1 MRPIV
6 NMPDKDRATDIGKMR
21 KNLVKIAHVVPQISS
36 RTDRQTNRQTD
47 KQTDILIAILH
58 NRSRGRSNESNTI
71 FSSWTQIITDTY
83 LDLWGR
89 DWLGETKERQSEVDE
104 AVLEHL
110 QIRVT
115 LDQLHR
121 PPPQPF
127 YGHFSGTTRVSRCQ
141 NRTSGLYDARE
152 HQQRQ
157 TQPAIRLGAT
167 ASGLTRLVSPDGAGS
182 R

>member
-6 NMPDKDRATDIGKMR
+6 NMPDKDRATAIGNMH
-21 KNLVKIAHVVPQISS
+21 KNLVKIARVVPQISS
-36 RTDRQTNRQTD
+36 RTNR
-47 KQTDILIAILH
+47 QTDILITILH

-83 LDLWGR
+83 LDLWRR
-89 DWLGETKERQSEVDE
+89 DRLGETKERQSEVDE
-104 AVLEHL
+104 AILEHL

-141 NRTSGLYDARE
+141 NRPSGLY
-152 HQQRQ
+152 
-157 TQPAIRLGAT
+157 
-167 ASGLTRLVSPDGAGS
+167 GAGKINRGRHNRPS
-182 R
+182 GWAPLHLD